1 MCTHHD
7 CRHSPPASPPFDR
20 RRFLIAGAAT
30 GLLAACGGTDGG
42 SGSVV
47 ALEIDRSTSCALD
60 GMLLAD
66 YPGPKGQIL
75 YRGEREVHWFCDTTE
90 VLDTLLRPEQ
100 VRPLIGAWVQDMA
113 KADWERPQGHWVDAR
128 TAHYVL
134 GSRRHGSMGPTAASF
149 AEAAAAAAFVQQWG
163 GRALAF
169 GALTPEAV
177 DLTGGALHD
186 TRM

>member
-1 MCTHHD
+1 MTAAD
-7 CRHSPPASPPFDR
+7 ITR
-20 RRFLIAGAAT
+20 RRLLCGCAGLAALGLAGACSRQDGTAV
-30 GLLAACGGTDGG
+30 AAAPQPIG
-42 SGSVV
+42 
-47 ALEIDRSTSCALD
+47 AQASCSLD

-75 YRGEREVHWFCDTTE
+75 YRGEPEVHWFCDTTE
-90 VLDTLLRPEQ
+90 VLNTLLRPEQ
-100 VRPLIGAWVQDMA
+100 VRPLVGAWVQDMA
-113 KADWERPQGHWVDAR
+113 LADWERPQGHWVDAR
-128 TAHYVL
+128 KAHYVL

-169 GALTPEAV
+169 GAITPEAV